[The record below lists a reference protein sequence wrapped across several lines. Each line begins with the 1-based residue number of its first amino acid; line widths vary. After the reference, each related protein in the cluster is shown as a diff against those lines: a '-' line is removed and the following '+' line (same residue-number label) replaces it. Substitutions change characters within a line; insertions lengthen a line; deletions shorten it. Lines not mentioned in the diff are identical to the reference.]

1 MKYEER
7 LRKLNGLSEFINGEK
22 QDDILLVLDK
32 KYPDDKWNIICSAV
46 HWFRTV
52 ESYLNSENLL
62 KENKEDYNWGEVYLF
77 LSSVDIV
84 IEGIN
89 DINKIAKDNE
99 KARLFYKSSEIFKD
113 KEKDDWE
120 HFKNIRAIFGAH
132 PTKLKDNN
140 EFIVSTYPTPYNS
153 LPDKLYG
160 KVKNWDYYTLLWKKD
175 KKKSWE
181 QLEFG
186 FSFKDIEKYLDKCI
200 NYLDNIYNDFL
211 VMINAYKKE
220 LSKIKIQKIDK
231 PIKQLN
237 VLIKE
242 DEKRLNGRYNVGI
255 KDVKMLLNIKITDK
269 QNRKLYEKFKNV
281 LINQIP
287 YLYNALQNPEKV
299 ENINEVEN
307 IIDSKVE
314 YFTKNSSYYYTKLYE
329 YWNNE
334 DMEMILINH
343 FSDRIKPFNAN
354 ILNIRELYCLVKAYN
369 YFKSLEK

>member
-7 LRKLNGLSEFINGEK
+7 TKKLNGLSEFINGEN

-89 DINKIAKDNE
+89 DVNKIAKDNE
-99 KARLFYKSSEIFKD
+99 KTRLFYKSSEIFKD

-120 HFKNIRAIFGAH
+120 YFKNIRAIFGAH

-153 LPDKLYG
+153 LIGKLYG
-160 KVKNWDYYTLLWKKD
+160 EIKDWDYYTLLWKKD
-175 KKKSWE
+175 KKKSLE
-181 QLEFG
+181 QVEFG

-200 NYLDNIYNDFL
+200 NYLDNIYEDFL
-211 VMINAYKKE
+211 VLINEYKKE
-220 LSKIKIQKIDK
+220 LSKIKIPKIDK

-237 VLIKE
+237 ILIKE
-242 DEKRLNGRYNVGI
+242 DEKRLNGRYNVAI
-255 KDVKMLLNIKITDK
+255 KDVKLLLTTEITDK
-269 QNRKLYEKFKNV
+269 HNRKLYEKFKNV

-287 YLYNALQNPEKV
+287 YLYNALQHPEKI
-299 ENINEVEN
+299 ENINEIEN
-307 IIDSKVE
+307 IIDSTVE

-329 YWNNE
+329 YWNNG
-334 DMEMILINH
+334 DMEMTLINH
-343 FSDRIKPFNAN
+343 FRDRIKPFNDN
-354 ILNIRELYCLVKAYN
+354 ISNIRELYCLVKAYN
-369 YFKSLEK
+369 YFKSIEV

>member
-7 LRKLNGLSEFINGEK
+7 TKKLNGLSEFINGEN

-89 DINKIAKDNE
+89 DVNKIAKDNE
-99 KARLFYKSSEIFKD
+99 KTRLFYKSSEIFKD

-120 HFKNIRAIFGAH
+120 YFKNIRAIFGAH

-153 LPDKLYG
+153 LIGKLRG
-160 KVKNWDYYTLLWKKD
+160 EIKDWDYYTLLWKKD

-181 QLEFG
+181 QVEFG

-200 NYLDNIYNDFL
+200 NYLDNIYEDFL
-211 VMINAYKKE
+211 VLINEYKKE
-220 LSKIKIQKIDK
+220 LSKIKIPKIDK

-237 VLIKE
+237 ILIKE
-242 DEKRLNGRYNVGI
+242 DEKRLNGRYNVSI
-255 KDVKMLLNIKITDK
+255 KDVKLLLTTEITDK
-269 QNRKLYEKFKNV
+269 HNRKLYEKFKNV

-287 YLYNALQNPEKV
+287 YLYNALQHPEKIK
-299 ENINEVEN
+299 NINEIEN
-307 IIDSKVE
+307 IIDSTVE
-314 YFTKNSSYYYTKLYE
+314 YFNKNSSYYYTKLYE
-329 YWNNE
+329 YWNNG
-334 DMEMILINH
+334 DMEITLINH
-343 FSDRIKPFNAN
+343 FRDRIKPFNNN
-354 ILNIRELYCLVKAYN
+354 ISNIRELYCLVKAYN
-369 YFKSLEK
+369 YFKSIEV

>member
-7 LRKLNGLSEFINGEK
+7 TKKLNGLSEFINGEN

-32 KYPDDKWNIICSAV
+32 KYPDDKRNIICSAV

-89 DINKIAKDNE
+89 DVNKIAKDNE
-99 KARLFYKSSEIFKD
+99 KTRLFYKSSEIFKD

-120 HFKNIRAIFGAH
+120 YFKNIRAIFGAH

-153 LPDKLYG
+153 LIGKLYG
-160 KVKNWDYYTLLWKKD
+160 EIKNWDYYTLLWKKD

-181 QLEFG
+181 QVEFG

-200 NYLDNIYNDFL
+200 NYLDNIYEDFL
-211 VMINAYKKE
+211 VLINEYKKE
-220 LSKIKIQKIDK
+220 LSKIKIPKIDK

-237 VLIKE
+237 ILIKE
-242 DEKRLNGRYNVGI
+242 DEKRLNGRYNVAI
-255 KDVKMLLNIKITDK
+255 KDVKLLLTTEITDK
-269 QNRKLYEKFKNV
+269 HNRKLYEKFKNV

-287 YLYNALQNPEKV
+287 YLYNALQHPEKIK
-299 ENINEVEN
+299 NINEIEN
-307 IIDSKVE
+307 IIDSTVE

-329 YWNNE
+329 YWNNG
-334 DMEMILINH
+334 DMEITLINH
-343 FSDRIKPFNAN
+343 FRDRIKPFNDN
-354 ILNIRELYCLVKAYN
+354 ISNIRELYCLVKAYN
-369 YFKSLEK
+369 YFKSIEV

>member
-32 KYPDDKWNIICSAV
+32 KYSDDKWNIICSAV

-242 DEKRLNGRYNVGI
+242 DEKRLNGRYNVAI

-299 ENINEVEN
+299 ENITEVEN

>member
-32 KYPDDKWNIICSAV
+32 KYSDDKWNIICSAV

-153 LPDKLYG
+153 SATFPEPIHHATRYKLLPTHSVQTYMLCM
-160 KVKNWDYYTLLWKKD
+160 KNHGHNA
-175 KKKSWE
+175 KKSHG
-181 QLEFG
+181 LP
-186 FSFKDIEKYLDKCI
+186 S
-200 NYLDNIYNDFL
+200 L
-211 VMINAYKKE
+211 VLYRRKE
-220 LSKIKIQKIDK
+220 HS
-231 PIKQLN
+231 
-237 VLIKE
+237 
-242 DEKRLNGRYNVGI
+242 
-255 KDVKMLLNIKITDK
+255 
-269 QNRKLYEKFKNV
+269 
-281 LINQIP
+281 
-287 YLYNALQNPEKV
+287 
-299 ENINEVEN
+299 
-307 IIDSKVE
+307 
-314 YFTKNSSYYYTKLYE
+314 
-329 YWNNE
+329 
-334 DMEMILINH
+334 
-343 FSDRIKPFNAN
+343 
-354 ILNIRELYCLVKAYN
+354 
-369 YFKSLEK
+369 

>member
-242 DEKRLNGRYNVGI
+242 DEKRLNGRYNVAI

>member
-32 KYPDDKWNIICSAV
+32 KYSDDKWNIICSAV

-62 KENKEDYNWGEVYLF
+62 KENKENYNWGEVYLF

-113 KEKDDWE
+113 KEKDDWDY
-120 HFKNIRAIFGAH
+120 FKNIRAIFGAH

-140 EFIVSTYPTPYNS
+140 EFIVSTYPMPYNS
-153 LPDKLYG
+153 LIGKLHG
-160 KVKNWDYYTLLWKKD
+160 EIKDWDYYTLLWKKD

-181 QLEFG
+181 QVEFG

-200 NYLDNIYNDFL
+200 NYLDNIYEDFL
-211 VMINAYKKE
+211 VLINEYKKE
-220 LSKIKIQKIDK
+220 LSKIKIPKIDK

-237 VLIKE
+237 ILIKE
-242 DEKRLNGRYNVGI
+242 DEKRLNGRYNVSI
-255 KDVKMLLNIKITDK
+255 KDVKLLLTTEITDK
-269 QNRKLYEKFKNV
+269 HNRKLYEKFKNV

-287 YLYNALQNPEKV
+287 YLYNALQHPEKIK
-299 ENINEVEN
+299 NINEIEN
-307 IIDSKVE
+307 IIDSTVE
-314 YFTKNSSYYYTKLYE
+314 YFNKNSSYYYTKLCE
-329 YWNNE
+329 YWNNG
-334 DMEMILINH
+334 DMEITLINH
-343 FSDRIKPFNAN
+343 FRDRIKPFNDN
-354 ILNIRELYCLVKAYN
+354 ISNIRELYCLVKAYN
-369 YFKSLEK
+369 YFKSIEV

>member
-22 QDDILLVLDK
+22 QDDILFVLDK

-242 DEKRLNGRYNVGI
+242 DEKRLNGRYNVAI